1 MFHIDA
7 TSDWPDNGAVSCG
20 WPDGSSKEAIS
31 MNMKSLAVIALLVLG
46 CSFASAQTYTFGFAD
61 TNGNLYCNYEQI
73 GISDGLILG
82 TDNLSVCGLANN
94 AEIIGGTGKV
104 PLLRQQYSVTVD
116 AILADNILDVEAGT
130 VTYMQAC
137 WFQALKCNKQDKN
150 GKYHG
155 KYGWITFA
163 IYDGVVYGDNYGY
176 LSCTIPEK
184 GDGDALMR
192 GTTSG
197 KLLEKLGK

>member
-1 MFHIDA
+1 M
-7 TSDWPDNGAVSCG
+7 
-20 WPDGSSKEAIS
+20 KL
-31 MNMKSLAVIALLVLG
+31 KSLAVIALLALA
-46 CSFASAQTYTFGFAD
+46 CSFASAQTFGFAS
-61 TNGNLYCNYEQI
+61 TTGYLYCNYEQI
-73 GISDGLILG
+73 ASSGGFITG
-82 TDNLSVCGLANN
+82 TDNLSLCGFANN
-94 AEIIGGTGKV
+94 ATIIGGTGKV
-104 PLLRQQYSVTVD
+104 PLLGQDFSVTVD

-137 WFQALKCNKQDKN
+137 WFQALKCTKPNKN

-163 IYDGVVYGDNYGY
+163 IYDGYIYGDNYGY

-192 GTTSG
+192 GTTAG
-197 KLLEKLGK
+197 KLLEKLRK